1 MNGAPYIKKYQV
13 VDKMLWPE
21 NRVGASPQTQTLARF
36 KAVQEYKG
44 LKFYSVEDLR
54 QKLTIST
61 QVSAFA
67 TRLVIT
73 LSFNCWTQQ
82 DSGDSSPKKA
92 PKRL

>member
-1 MNGAPYIKKYQV
+1 
-13 VDKMLWPE
+13 MLWPE

-73 LSFNCWTQQ
+73 LLFNCWTQQ
-82 DSGDSSPKKA
+82 DSGDLSPKKA